1 MIHRRISHLATA
13 ILAAFLLI
21 SAALTYWQVLAANE
35 VLSRASN
42 PRVIEEERRFVRG
55 RILDRNG
62 EVLASSTRDGD
73 LAVRSYSYPP
83 LAHVTGYASH
93 RFGKSGLEEAMDQY
107 LGGSQDTGAIE
118 ALRRRLLG
126 NRESGADVALTLDL
140 RLQRAAD
147 EALGTFAGAIVAL
160 DAHSGEVLAL
170 ASHPYF
176 DPNTIDDQWQALLE
190 DPAGLLVHRPLQG
203 QYVPGSVF
211 KLVTAAAAIDRGLVT
226 PESRHHHEG
235 DLVVDGFR
243 IRNTN
248 HPHLTD
254 LSFAEEFAWS
264 CNPAFALVGLSLG
277 LGSAIDLGV
286 MGAPQPYTWPRQ
298 STDSSSGILLDYARR
313 FGIGERIPFLL
324 PVSAGRVARDSLL
337 SPTQLATTAFGQ
349 GDLQVSPLQ
358 LALVAATLANDGQSV
373 TPYLVAEVRDRT
385 GQILLRGSQPSP
397 RPVVSASTARAV
409 TSMMVLSVDT
419 AYARPA
425 RIPGVRVAG
434 KTGTA
439 EAGGG
444 ASHSWFV
451 GFAPSDR
458 PGVVVA
464 VIMEERG
471 SGTQFATPAARKVL
485 ETALSLGY

>member
-1 MIHRRISHLATA
+1 MHRRITHLATG

-21 SAALTYWQVLAANE
+21 SGALTYWQVVAANE
-35 VLSRASN
+35 VLSRGSN
-42 PRVIEEERRFVRG
+42 PRVIEEERRFLRG

-62 EVLASSTRDGD
+62 ELLASSARAGD
-73 LAVRSYSYPP
+73 LAIRSYMYPP
-83 LAHVTGYASH
+83 LAHVTGYASQ
-93 RFGKSGLEEAMDQY
+93 RFGKSGLEEAMDRY
-107 LGGSQDTGAIE
+107 LGRSQETGAIE
-118 ALRRRLLG
+118 ALRGRLLG
-126 NRESGADVALTLDL
+126 RRESGADVTLTLDL

-147 EALGTFAGAIVAL
+147 DALGNETGAIVAL

-190 DPAGLLVHRPLQG
+190 HPGGLLVHRPLQG

-211 KLVTAAAAIDRGLVT
+211 KLVTAAAALDIGVVN

-264 CNPAFALVGLSLG
+264 CNPAFALIGLSLG

-286 MGAPQPYTWPRQ
+286 MGAPQPYTWPPR
-298 STDSSSGILLDYARR
+298 STDASSVILFDYARR
-313 FGIGERIPFLL
+313 FGIGERIPFEL
-324 PVSAGRVARDSLL
+324 PVSAGRVARESIL

-358 LALVAATLANDGQSV
+358 MALVAATLANDGQSV
-373 TPYLVAEVRDRT
+373 APHLVAEVRDRT
-385 GQILLRGSQPSP
+385 GQILFRGSQPSP
-397 RPVVSASTARAV
+397 GRVVSTSTARAL
-409 TSMMVLSVDT
+409 TAMMVLSVDT
-419 AYARPA
+419 AYAQPA
-425 RIPGVRVAG
+425 RIPGVKVAG

-444 ASHSWFV
+444 TSHSWFV
-451 GFAPSDR
+451 GFAPSER

-464 VIMEERG
+464 VIMERRG